1 MSHDRPQ
8 KITLSEMHTF
18 GVRSFTSSVHAA
30 DGDRADAL
38 EWLDKRAVAYQ
49 ALQDMG

>member
-1 MSHDRPQ
+1 MIR
-8 KITLSEMHTF
+8 EMIQD
-18 GVRSFTSSVHAA
+18 HAA

-38 EWLDKRAVAYQ
+38 EWLDKRAIAYQ